1 MPRTSSIKIS
11 IPLILSLP
19 ERVYSLTK
27 KGHLK
32 KLRFSFQLT
41 TPHGHVFKPNQ
52 AFFKLRHLK
61 HVQFTCSD
69 LNQGNITKWRKQE
82 GDKFSW
88 FFESWRWNSINDYAE
103 SLFQLADVVAIE
115 VTGGPKV
122 SFHPGRESTQ
132 IGNQINI
139 TTMGEVTCFL
149 FQILA
154 LRRLNNNYALDFAVD
169 ICSRLCS

>member
-1 MPRTSSIKIS
+1 MLQTGRSTSAIVIILPGDKILGLAKISWVLESQEMPRTSSIKIS

-69 LNQGNITKWRKQE
+69 LVE
-82 GDKFSW
+82 D
-88 FFESWRWNSINDYAE
+88 ENDIQNVPA
-103 SLFQLADVVAIE
+103 SLKCQLCD
-115 VTGGPKV
+115 
-122 SFHPGRESTQ
+122 RQ
-132 IGNQINI
+132 
-139 TTMGEVTCFL
+139 
-149 FQILA
+149 
-154 LRRLNNNYALDFAVD
+154 
-169 ICSRLCS
+169 